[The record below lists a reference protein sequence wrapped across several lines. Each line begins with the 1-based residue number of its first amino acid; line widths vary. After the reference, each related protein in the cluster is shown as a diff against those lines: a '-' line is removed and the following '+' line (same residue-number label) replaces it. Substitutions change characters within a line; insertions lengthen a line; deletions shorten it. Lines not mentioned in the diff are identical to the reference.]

1 MIKKKIIIS
10 NPKPKPG
17 QVIKIS
23 PGKIP
28 KEKINSAKGR
38 VNTDNNEI
46 KKPLTK
52 QGQRPQKPSG
62 PRKNEKSPNPN
73 PNPNIVTNKK

>member
-1 MIKKKIIIS
+1 M
-10 NPKPKPG
+10 
-17 QVIKIS
+17 
-23 PGKIP
+23 
-28 KEKINSAKGR
+28 
-38 VNTDNNEI
+38 NTDNNEI

-73 PNPNIVTNKK
+73 PNIVTNKK